1 MSDDSR
7 PTEVAPPVDETPPPA
22 PSGVIGRVRARLA
35 GQDFLKNVLTLMTGT
50 ASAQVL
56 QFLAMIFVGRLFT
69 AAEFGVYVLVMSAV
83 SAVVPIAAGR
93 YELAIVLP
101 RRDNDARQLLRLC
114 TWINVAVS
122 LATIAVMLVIS
133 PWLARLMTDQSQADA
148 ASIEAGLRFWL
159 YFTGPMVF
167 LVTQLGVMSYWLT
180 RTRNFR
186 QVAQNKIYQSV
197 SVSGL
202 QVGTGAVGMGVSGL
216 VIATIVG
223 YAASLWNLL
232 RKTRGQYRIDGPA
245 RSKRELARRYVKM
258 PALNGPNAVVDS
270 VRLNGINAL
279 VGANYAAGPVGQFGM
294 AWRLLQAPMGLI
306 NAAVAQVFFQRLA
319 TVERGQMTGIVRMA
333 IVRSMVIGIVPF
345 ALIWSLGPWILPF
358 VLGGDWTL
366 AGEISRVL
374 VPWLYLNFITSPIST
389 VFVTVHRQ
397 LTMLLFS
404 IAYMVVPLSIL
415 GFFAGDLLTTMAQV
429 SWAMAGL
436 LVVFLLLA
444 LLVSWQY
451 DRGFGFRADEVDVE
465 VEQAEQQVTGE
476 EPLDR

>member
-1 MSDDSR
+1 MSDD
-7 PTEVAPPVDETPPPA
+7 PQPDEPA
-22 PSGVIGRVRARLA
+22 PTGLVAKLRRRLA
-35 GQDFLKNVLTLMTGT
+35 GQEFLKHVLTLMTGT

-56 QFLAMIFVGRLFT
+56 QFVAMIFVGRLFT
-69 AAEFGVYVLVMSAV
+69 DTEFGVYVLVMSAV
-83 SAVVPIAAGR
+83 SAIVPVAAGR
-93 YELAIVLP
+93 YELAVVLP
-101 RRDNDARQLLRLC
+101 ERDNDARQLLRLS
-114 TWINVAVS
+114 TWINVGIS
-122 LATIAVMLVIS
+122 LVTIVVMLVIS
-133 PWLARLMTDQSQADA
+133 PWLAHVMTDQAQPDA
-148 ASIEAGLRFWL
+148 ATTEASLRFWL

-180 RTRNFR
+180 RTKNFR

-202 QVGTGAVGMGVSGL
+202 QVGTGFIGMGVSGL
-216 VIATIVG
+216 VIATIAG
-223 YAASLWNLL
+223 YSASLWNLL
-232 RKTRGQYRIDGPA
+232 RNTKGQYRITGETA
-245 RSKRELARRYVKM
+245 SKREVARRYWKM
-258 PALNGPNAVVDS
+258 PVLNGPNALVDS

-319 TVERGQMTGIVRMA
+319 TVKRGDMVRIVRQA
-333 IVRSMVIGIVPF
+333 IVRSAVVGIIPF
-345 ALIWSLGPWILPF
+345 ALIWALGPWILPF
-358 VLGGDWTL
+358 VLGQQWEL

-389 VFVTVHRQ
+389 VFVTVQRQ

-404 IAYMVVPLSIL
+404 IAYMAVPLSIL
-415 GFFAGDLLTTMAQV
+415 AFFAGDLLVTMSQV

-436 LVVFLLLA
+436 LVVFLVLA

-451 DRGFGFRADEVDVE
+451 DRGFGLKKDEDE
-465 VEQAEQQVTGE
+465 A
-476 EPLDR
+476 LA